1 MLFGECENY
10 LITIWNENCIAVKV
24 NVIPLGTQTHAAE
37 TWIRKAFFRVFDSG
51 ELNKISAKAKVSF

>member
-1 MLFGECENY
+1 MYFHYKITQTILILYIIKKIEHEILFGECENY

-37 TWIRKAFFRVFDSG
+37 T
-51 ELNKISAKAKVSF
+51 